1 MAVDKR
7 LTYRSVSMDISNGY
21 DDEGNEKFVTRNIGR
36 VQPTVS
42 DEVLMQGMLKL
53 GSLMSSAPDRVV
65 LTEKYELQQN
75 NTGA

>member
-7 LTYRSVSMDISNGY
+7 LTYRSVSMDIANGY

-36 VQPTVS
+36 VQPDVS

-53 GSLMSSAPDRVV
+53 GSLMSSEPNRVV
-65 LTEKYELQQN
+65 VTEKYELTQI
-75 NTGA
+75 A